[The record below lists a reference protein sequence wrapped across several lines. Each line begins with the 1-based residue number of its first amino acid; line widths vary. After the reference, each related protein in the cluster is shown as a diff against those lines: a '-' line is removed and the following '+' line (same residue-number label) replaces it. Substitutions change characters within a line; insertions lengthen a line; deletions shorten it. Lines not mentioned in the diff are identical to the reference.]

1 MIKEQLITIFQ
12 KCQELYA
19 FDQKKQDLSNALYS
33 HIASSSYAP
42 IYDDSRVCD
51 YLEGLKVG
59 EPELA
64 RNLIDYYFDG
74 LVGYNDKTVSFEFTG
89 EDKDKVFFEYLCYIM
104 ELEFKK
110 EINEQPKDQ
119 FYQ

>member
-19 FDQKKQDLSNALYS
+19 FDRKKQDLSNTLYS

-42 IYDDSRVCD
+42 IYDDSRVGD
-51 YLEGLKVG
+51 YLEGLKVS
-59 EPELA
+59 EPNLA
-64 RNLIDYYFDG
+64 EEIDGYYFNG
-74 LVGYNDKTVSFEFTG
+74 ILGYNDKTVSFEFTG

-104 ELEFKK
+104 ELELNKEDKK
-110 EINEQPKDQ
+110 PKDQ
-119 FYQ
+119 LWKY